1 MEHVAIGVILR
12 GDKVLIS
19 KREKSSHEGGLW
31 EFPGGKKEDEESIR
45 QTLSRE
51 LAEELGIKVINS
63 NSIFSV
69 LYDYTEKMVKL
80 DFFLIKNFSGEPF
93 GVEGQIIKWE
103 CVNSLNPSKF
113 PKANY
118 SIIEWLKN
126 RI

>member
-1 MEHVAIGVILR
+1 MEYVAIGVILR
-12 GDKVLIS
+12 DDKVLIS
-19 KREKSSHEGGLW
+19 RREKSSHQGGLW
-31 EFPGGKKEDEESIR
+31 EFPGGKKEDEESTR

-51 LAEELGIKVINS
+51 LAEELDIKVINS
-63 NSIFSV
+63 NLIFSV
-69 LYDYTEKMVKL
+69 LHDYSEKMVKL

-103 CVNSLNPSKF
+103 FVKSLNPSNF